1 MDAEKESVLAYA
13 RDAKAPNT
21 KRAYQS
27 DWNAFAAFCAARNH
41 VSLPAPA
48 DVVALYLRHAAEKQ
62 RLKMSTVASRIAA
75 RPPCASTSIFTS
87 PMASTASM
95 SKCVVG

>member
-13 RDAKAPNT
+13 RDAKVPNT

-27 DWNAFAAFCAARNH
+27 DWDAFAAFCAAQTH

-48 DVVALYLRHAAEKQ
+48 DVH
-62 RLKMSTVASRIAA
+62 
-75 RPPCASTSIFTS
+75 RPPCWTSIWLS
-87 PMASTASM
+87 I
-95 SKCVVG
+95 